1 MLFELTEARQIHSS
15 SAWKLWQMNRHAGT
29 SPPLLKTARQ
39 TKWRLDCVCVFVRFL
54 LHRKEMKVV
63 ITVFLVNW
71 TFILC
76 WLPHMVGIFCLALTQ
91 GACPWP
97 SRYFAITTNLAML
110 NSACNPLIYSL
121 TNKSYRRAFK
131 KLFRCRVTRVAHGV
145 DPQCSEN
152 WVEGRLDGWELCGG
166 SWVFCT
172 CSSCWP
178 NYLFCLPTIRGFA
191 IYQKDLQSRVWWR
204 KKGEKALKKGSVSLK
219 VYTLLVLIFAGT

>member
-1 MLFELTEARQIHSS
+1 
-15 SAWKLWQMNRHAGT
+15 MNRRAGT

-39 TKWRLDCVCVFVRFL
+39 TKWRQNGLDCVCFFVRFL
-54 LHRKEMKVV
+54 LRRKEMKVV

-76 WLPHMVGIFCLALTQ
+76 WLPHIVGIFCLALTQ

-131 KLFRCRVTRVAHGV
+131 KLFRWCCRVTRVAHGV

-152 WVEGRLDGWELCGG
+152 
-166 SWVFCT
+166 
-172 CSSCWP
+172 
-178 NYLFCLPTIRGFA
+178 
-191 IYQKDLQSRVWWR
+191 
-204 KKGEKALKKGSVSLK
+204 
-219 VYTLLVLIFAGT
+219 